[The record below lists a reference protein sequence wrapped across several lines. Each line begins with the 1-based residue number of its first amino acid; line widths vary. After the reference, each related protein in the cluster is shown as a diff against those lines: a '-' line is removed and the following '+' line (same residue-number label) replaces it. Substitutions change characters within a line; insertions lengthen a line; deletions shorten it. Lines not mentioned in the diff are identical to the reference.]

1 MIASFW
7 NLSFSRAEFTC
18 LLLFMLLSVVDSF
31 LLARVHF
38 DYNFK
43 KGFYSRVWF
52 FAASLFIIPAFIFF
66 QKYWLISFVIPPLLS
81 GLVLFAGLKIN
92 NKIAFT
98 GRIHKQYMQ
107 PMFKYY
113 LYFFITCLGSQ
124 FLIYCD
130 RWFIASFNIAKI
142 EIVYFTIAVQACTLI
157 MFPIEMVGN
166 LMMPSV
172 ANKKS
177 LEMITPLQARKAFL
191 AMAGSVILTIPFGIV
206 VGLVFFRLYKPA
218 YFEHIWRYF
227 IVILAATALYP
238 IQTFSRPYLIKFFK
252 AHYII
257 VSQFVAVV
265 LQITVSMVLLAK
277 YNNAMG
283 AAIGRAVGIA
293 AVSFIF
299 YFICQTHIFKIAF
312 KSMKTRS

>member
-1 MIASFW
+1 
-7 NLSFSRAEFTC
+7 
-18 LLLFMLLSVVDSF
+18 
-31 LLARVHF
+31 
-38 DYNFK
+38 
-43 KGFYSRVWF
+43 
-52 FAASLFIIPAFIFF
+52 
-66 QKYWLISFVIPPLLS
+66 
-81 GLVLFAGLKIN
+81 
-92 NKIAFT
+92 
-98 GRIHKQYMQ
+98 
-107 PMFKYY
+107 
-113 LYFFITCLGSQ
+113 
-124 FLIYCD
+124 
-130 RWFIASFNIAKI
+130 
-142 EIVYFTIAVQACTLI
+142 